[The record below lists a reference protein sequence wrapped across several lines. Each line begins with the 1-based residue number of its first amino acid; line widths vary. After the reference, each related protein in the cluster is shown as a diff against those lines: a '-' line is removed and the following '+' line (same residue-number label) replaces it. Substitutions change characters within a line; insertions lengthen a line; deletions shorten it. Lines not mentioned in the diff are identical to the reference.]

1 VTSPEDRLMT
11 LEEAARLL
19 STAMTA
25 ARLRKEGER
34 GRLDIMRIGGRLFT
48 TAPAREEMKRRCL
61 LTPKH
66 PISSSSEP
74 TPAAAATGSSRT
86 ADGESAR
93 ASALHVAAS
102 LRRKLK
108 EPSLTTSSASGRS
121 RESATVLPMPYN
133 SRT

>member
-1 VTSPEDRLMT
+1 MPEDRLIT
-11 LEEAARLL
+11 LEEAAGLL
-19 STAMTA
+19 STVMTA

-48 TAPAREEMKRRCL
+48 TMAACEEMKRRCL

-66 PISSSSEP
+66 PTSSTSEP
-74 TPAAAATGSSRT
+74 TVAQAATGSSRT